1 MEDVY
6 PADVAYRKV
15 SHGYKKGISETQ
27 NTGDPINVCDSK
39 VLSPCSLS
47 PLSHSLQ
54 GTGHKALN
62 VLATS

>member
-15 SHGYKKGISETQ
+15 SHGYKKGIPETQ

-39 VLSPCSLS
+39 VLSRCSLS
-47 PLSHSLQ
+47 PLSHPLQ
-54 GTGHKALN
+54 VTGHKDLN
-62 VLATS
+62 VPDTS